1 MNQSERIVLDSTQEA
16 EAKSELL
23 TRWLC
28 RSDARQVSD
37 LPEKPSTILRV
48 FDRESRVGDPLRKR
62 EIADGK
68 SKTCRASEWRSQIES
83 NAITSDV

>member
-1 MNQSERIVLDSTQEA
+1 MDQSERIVLDSIQEA

-28 RSDARQVSD
+28 R
-37 LPEKPSTILRV
+37 
-48 FDRESRVGDPLRKR
+48 
-62 EIADGK
+62 
-68 SKTCRASEWRSQIES
+68 ASEWQSHIES